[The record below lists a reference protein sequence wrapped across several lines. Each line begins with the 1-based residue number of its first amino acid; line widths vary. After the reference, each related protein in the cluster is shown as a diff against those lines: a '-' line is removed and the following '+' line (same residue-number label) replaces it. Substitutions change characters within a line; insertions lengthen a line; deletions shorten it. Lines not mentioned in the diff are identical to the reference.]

1 MTRRGD
7 AVLIMTLLIVL
18 LGSALTGCTRSPA
31 PPQLPP
37 TGVYAHEPSR
47 EVSFAR
53 TAPTQGGAGRLI
65 SPLIADGWF
74 CAEARRNSLGRS
86 LWCRTSWQA
95 EDELRRSQVA
105 QFVLDHDDQLAWA
118 WFPHPSYSLSTAD
131 HDLIIK
137 AAASLDQV
145 WPDAAG
151 RIGEQIEDHVE
162 DSEDQTVSDGVP
174 RSHWRDRHATY
185 SYSDIDGLVV
195 VARNTSVAQW
205 PYASEHYAQTMSS
218 AVDDLAAGG
227 YQCHYPPQQ
236 ICNNPG
242 ANRDFQVTLRADQ
255 IVSASFSLPSRVES
269 GRQVLPLT
277 DFFPNGLSFLTDT
290 VRLEITNQIEESRRT
305 GSSFAGIVEG
315 AVLIIDS
322 DVGYRR
328 GDELAAGL
336 EIQVGAP
343 LAGTLPI

>member
-1 MTRRGD
+1 MKWRSH
-7 AVLIMTLLIVL
+7 AVMIMTLLIVL
-18 LGSALTGCTRSPA
+18 VGSALTGCTRTPE

-37 TGVYAHEPSR
+37 AGVYAHDPSR

-53 TAPTQGGAGRLI
+53 TAPTQGNAGRLI
-65 SPLIADGWF
+65 SPLITDGWF
-74 CAEARRNSLGRS
+74 CAEARRNSHGRA
-86 LWCRTSWQA
+86 LWCRISWHT

-118 WFPHPSYSLSTAD
+118 WFPSPSYSLSPAD

-145 WPDAAG
+145 WPGSAD
-151 RIGEQIEDHVE
+151 RIGERVEEHVQ
-162 DSEDQTVSDGVP
+162 DFEDQTVSEGVP
-174 RSHWRDRHATY
+174 RSQWRDRHATY
-185 SYSDIDGLVV
+185 TYSDIDGLVA
-195 VARNTSVAQW
+195 VARDTTVAQW

-236 ICNNPG
+236 ICNNPD
-242 ANRDFQVTLRADQ
+242 ANRDFQVSLRGDQ
-255 IVSASFSLPSRVES
+255 IVSARFSLPSRVEA
-269 GRQVLPLT
+269 GRQVLPFT
-277 DFFPNGLSFLTDT
+277 DFFPNGLSFLTDA
-290 VRLEITNQIEESRRT
+290 VRLEITNRIEESRRT

-315 AVLIIDS
+315 VVVIIDT
-322 DVGYRR
+322 DAGYHR

-336 EIQVGAP
+336 EIQIGAP